1 MKAFVLQLTVASRR
15 RQVKMLIGALIV
27 VAVIV
32 YLVVANLGG
41 AQVYYL
47 TIAELKSGNY
57 SAGQGVRVSALV
69 DGDSI
74 QWDADRMLLQ
84 FTLVDGQERLTVVY
98 RGVRPDMLRDEAM
111 AIVEGVLGAS
121 GVFEAR
127 DLYLKCPSKYEA
139 AATATAAR
147 R

>member
-1 MKAFVLQLTVASRR
+1 MEVASPQLTFASRR
-15 RQVKMLIGALIV
+15 RRIRVLIGALIV

-32 YLVVANLGG
+32 YLVIANLGG

-47 TIAELKSGNY
+47 TIAELKSGSY
-57 SAGQGVRVSALV
+57 SAGQGVRVSGAV

-74 QWDADRMLLQ
+74 QWDADKMLLQ
-84 FTLVDGQERLTVVY
+84 FTLVDGPEQLAVVY
-98 RGVRPDMLRDEAM
+98 RGMRPDMLRDEAT
-111 AIVEGVLGAS
+111 AIVEGKLAAS

-147 R
+147 